1 MTTAIAI
8 RNQIDRSV
16 AQQDRFEDWLILSE
30 FIAGHD
36 SVLDFMVF
44 QVTGQYV
51 DGKPSF
57 EVADDPA
64 CNSTDF
70 LAEAQVFLR
79 GAIKWDGC
87 SNWHF
92 DEQDIGMLHFC
103 GVGRASS
110 IGRLMERMYD
120 LASARMPTFD
130 RGLADMPPL
139 IEG

>member
-1 MTTAIAI
+1 MPTDIAI
-8 RNQIDRSV
+8 RDQIDRTV

-44 QVTGQYV
+44 QVTGQYA

-64 CNSTDF
+64 CDSTAD
-70 LAEAQVFLR
+70 LVEAQVFLQ

-92 DEQDIGMLHFC
+92 DEQDNCMLHFC
-103 GVGRASS
+103 GARQASG

-120 LASARMPTFD
+120 IAAARMPTFD